1 MLVLVIV
8 VWRRHSQAAFMRVAR
23 MMCDAL
29 VHMMMC
35 FTMRDRSAWNGK
47 GGRSGKEGDYEA

>member
-1 MLVLVIV
+1 MLVPMIV
-8 VWRRHSQAAFMRVAR
+8 VWRRHSRAAFMRVAR
-23 MMCDAL
+23 MMRVAL
-29 VHMMMC
+29 LHVMMC

>member
-1 MLVLVIV
+1 
-8 VWRRHSQAAFMRVAR
+8 MRVAR
-23 MMCDAL
+23 MMRVAL
-29 VHMMMC
+29 LHVMMC